1 MNPRLLCLMLA
12 VGLLAACSA
21 NKESGRDPR
30 RPAQNPNHAS
40 MYYYVTGSL
49 HFNDEAYGTAYS
61 LFKRAAN
68 SDPGSYRIRR
78 QMLLSAMYFYIQQRS
93 DSLAVKKL
101 VDNNREF
108 ISTDP
113 ELVDAAYNVYNSMSD
128 VAGTRW
134 AIDLMLTRYPTA
146 RAHVLNFIFSYHGS
160 QQGDPNLLKPALE
173 LAKNDPQQLHAL
185 SQILDMVDPPSALD
199 AAKRL
204 YAIDPGSGS
213 AMMVAIRLVGMND
226 PAAAKAYFDTLR
238 YPQDTMLMYAIL
250 DEALQAGQLEFMNSV
265 AAQVIATNDSELSYM
280 IALAAMLSRNGG
292 VMASVESSLAD
303 DEASQTEENYLTS
316 LLIANSLLEND
327 QRDLMPMLSR
337 LAGSQDLE
345 NIVRFYILGMGTL
358 LQDPDEAVPDSVYED
373 LSNRV
378 ASRLPDNVY
387 SRFLISTALAIPE
400 DDSLLAL
407 NYSNA
412 KEDLILSYFQ
422 KGIYPREDIN
432 WLLSVYYQTGRLLER
447 IPLLAKG
454 ISLYPDE
461 HSWFNDLGYTLLTR
475 GGDPE
480 EAAELIFEA
489 LRMDPENPFYLDSIA
504 WYYYLKGDYQQAL
517 ESMSGVLDMPEMP
530 SEIAYHIGLIYMRLN
545 DFEAATRYM
554 GYAAEGTDD
563 PVHNQKAQRA
573 LMLWGV
579 ELPETR

>member
-1 MNPRLLCLMLA
+1 MKPRLLCLMLA

-21 NKESGRDPR
+21 NKESGRGPR
-30 RPAQNPNHAS
+30 RPAQNPNHVS

-49 HFNDEAYGTAYS
+49 HFNDEAYDTAYS

-68 SDPGSYRIRR
+68 SDPGSYRIKR

-113 ELVDAAYNVYNSMSD
+113 ELVDAAYNVYNNMND
-128 VAGTRW
+128 PAGTLW
-134 AIDLMLTRYPTA
+134 AIDLMLTRFPSA
-146 RAHVLNFIFSYHGS
+146 RAHVLNFIFSYHDN
-160 QQGDPNLLKPALE
+160 QQGDPSLLRPALE
-173 LAKNDPQQLHAL
+173 LAKYDPQQLHAL
-185 SQILDMVDPPSALD
+185 SQIMDMVDPPSALD

-204 YAIDPGSGS
+204 YVIDPGSGS

-226 PAAAKAYFDTLR
+226 PAAAKAYFETLR
-238 YPQDTMLMYAIL
+238 YPEDTMLMYAIL

-265 AAQVIATNDSELSYM
+265 AAQVIATNDSELSYL

-303 DEASQTEENYLTS
+303 EEASQTEENYLTS

-422 KGIYPREDIN
+422 KNIYPREDIN

-461 HSWFNDLGYTLLTR
+461 HSWFNDLGYMLLTR
-475 GGDPE
+475 GGDLE
-480 EAAELIFEA
+480 GAAELIFEA

-504 WYYYLKGDYQQAL
+504 WYYYMKGDYQHAL
-517 ESMSGVLDMPEMP
+517 ESMSGVLDMPDMP

-545 DFEAATRYM
+545 DFETATRYM
-554 GYAAEGTDD
+554 RYAAEGTDD